1 LYEQL
6 LKYSILRRR
15 QPLPKYRRFLFGQI
29 DFDARLIG
37 IVGARGAGK
46 TTLAL
51 QYLESLSAEE
61 DELLYV
67 SCDHPALA
75 APSLLEVADE
85 ASKYGVKTLVIDE
98 IHKKENFA
106 VDLKNIYDFLDIRVI
121 FTGSSAIHLERSRTD
136 LSRRALLYRLPELS
150 FREYLELNTGERFR
164 ACPLEKILTEHIKLS
179 SEILRRVKP
188 LKHFGHYLE
197 YGAYPYFAEGPASY
211 PQRLLQILN
220 ETLRD
225 DIATVYGVKLHHM
238 SALQRVL
245 EALCRSEP
253 YEINYEKIAAAA
265 EISRHTLKQY
275 LYYLEEGSLTRRIG
289 GEARG
294 NRYIAKPDK
303 LYLHNTNLFGILCPR
318 PKPGTVRETFFAQSL
333 GYAHELKYPPRG
345 DFLIDGIHTVEVGGP
360 DKGFAQLED
369 RSNAY
374 VAADGIETGF
384 GRKIP
389 LWLFGFLY

>member
-1 LYEQL
+1 MISQL

-15 QPLPKYRRFLFGQI
+15 QPLPDYRRFLFGSI
-29 DFDARLIG
+29 DPDARLIG

-51 QYLESLSAEE
+51 QYLESLELEE
-61 DELLYV
+61 DEALYL

-75 APSLLEVADE
+75 GSTLLEVAEE
-85 ASKYGVKTLVIDE
+85 ASRYGVRALVIDE
-98 IHKKENFA
+98 IHKKEHFA
-106 VDLKNIYDFLDIRVI
+106 TDLKNIYDFLDLRVL
-121 FTGSSAIHLERSRTD
+121 FTGSSAIHLERSQSD
-136 LSRRALLYRLPELS
+136 LSRRALLYHLPELS
-150 FREYLELNTGERFR
+150 FREFLEIKTGEHFP
-164 ACPLEKILTEHIKLS
+164 AVTLDELLDGHIVQAS
-179 SEILRRVKP
+179 RILRRVKP
-188 LKHFGHYLE
+188 LKYFGDYLR
-197 YGAYPYFAEGPASY
+197 YGAYPFFVEGESSY

-220 ETLRD
+220 ETLRE
-225 DIATVYGVKLHHM
+225 DIAVVYGVKLPHIA
-238 SALQRVL
+238 ALHRVL

-265 EISRHTLKQY
+265 EISRQTLRQY

-303 LYLHNTNLFGILCPR
+303 LYLHNTNLFEILCPD
-318 PKPGTVRETFFAQSL
+318 PKAGTRRETFFAQSV
-333 GYAHELKYPPRG
+333 GYGYDLHYPRKG
-345 DFLIDGIHTVEVGGP
+345 DFLISGKYTVEIGGAKK
-360 DKGFAQLED
+360 DFAQIRDLPE
-369 RSNAY
+369 AF

-384 GRKIP
+384 GNRIP